1 MFASAIIPIAID
13 EEETDVRE
21 GDLARHAEEA
31 LLSKRPP
38 VVLEALDRKHYD
50 DGHIP
55 TARLLPLAEIDRA
68 PAIVADKDQAIVL
81 YCASRLAGTR
91 TRPPPIS
98 NVKATAMWRSTP
110 AARRIGSGR
119 GCDLRN
125 NLRAENAAP
134 LDWRVPRAGGDYSR
148 SVFFVVSAPAQQTL
162 RGNRPRPDKIFFAS

>member
-38 VVLEALDRKHYD
+38 VVLEALDRKYYD

-55 TARLLPLAEIDRA
+55 TARLLPLTEIDRA

-81 YCASRLAGTR
+81 YCASANCRNSHQAAAHLERQGYRNVAVYPGGKADWVGAGLRLE
-91 TRPPPIS
+91 
-98 NVKATAMWRSTP
+98 K
-110 AARRIGSGR
+110 
-119 GCDLRN
+119 
-125 NLRAENAAP
+125 
-134 LDWRVPRAGGDYSR
+134 
-148 SVFFVVSAPAQQTL
+148 
-162 RGNRPRPDKIFFAS
+162 

>member
-1 MFASAIIPIAID
+1 MSVKEISRATLS
-13 EEETDVRE
+13 
-21 GDLARHAEEA
+21 EA

-38 VVLEALDRKHYD
+38 VVLEALDRKYYD

-98 NVKATAMWRSTP
+98 NARATAMWRSTP
-110 AARRIGSGR
+110 AARRIGSARDCG
-119 GCDLRN
+119 LRN
-125 NLRAENAAP
+125 NLAVENALA
-134 LDWRVPRAGGDYSR
+134 LEWRVQRVRGDGSR